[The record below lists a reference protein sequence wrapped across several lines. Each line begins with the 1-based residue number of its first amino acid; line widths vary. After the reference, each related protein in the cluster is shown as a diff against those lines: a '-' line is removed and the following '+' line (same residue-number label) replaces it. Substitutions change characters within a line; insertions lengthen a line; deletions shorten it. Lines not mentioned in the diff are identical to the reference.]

1 MSGATAQG
9 LTYEQYLALSASADG
24 LLEYHDGL
32 VVARVAPS
40 PEHARLIARLVRLL
54 ELPVS
59 SARRCAALPAG
70 LKVRIEATNRTL
82 IPDVT
87 VVCGALERSSVD
99 AQAITNP
106 VAVFEVLSPT
116 TESYDL
122 GAKFHQYRRL
132 PSLQEYVVVAQDR
145 RFVSISR
152 RAGDL
157 WSFEDLGAGAVVRLQ
172 SLELELSIDALYCDA
187 LGEIA

>member
-1 MSGATAQG
+1 MSGATAQS
-9 LTYEQYLALSASADG
+9 LAYKQYLALSASADG
-24 LLEYHDGL
+24 LFEYHDGL

-54 ELPVS
+54 EPAGSARLWSSRGSSGRLRPPPLPVS

-99 AQAITNP
+99 EQAIT
-106 VAVFEVLSPT
+106 
-116 TESYDL
+116 
-122 GAKFHQYRRL
+122 K
-132 PSLQEYVVVAQDR
+132 
-145 RFVSISR
+145 
-152 RAGDL
+152 
-157 WSFEDLGAGAVVRLQ
+157 
-172 SLELELSIDALYCDA
+172 LELSIDALYCDA